1 MKLGAGPPGTRAGPP
16 RACAVCVD
24 PAGKGR
30 GSELLRLVVR
40 HAVDFVLRELA
51 RGLCPGQSA
60 GLRVIKMNEIRP
72 GVVVQ
77 ALNPIWEAKEGGS
90 PEFCL
95 G

>member
-1 MKLGAGPPGTRAGPP
+1 MKLGGGTAGSRAGLP
-16 RACAVCVD
+16 RACVVCVD
-24 PAGKGR
+24 PAGRDR
-30 GSELLRLVVR
+30 GLELLRFVVR
-40 HAVDFVLRELA
+40 HVVDFVLRELA

-60 GLRVIKMNEIRP
+60 GLRVIKMNEIRS

-95 G
+95 D